1 MESNCR
7 KLVSACVQLGKPHH
21 LHRGPRPGRGAAGR
35 AARRGCSAAR
45 RRASAAACQPV
56 PGVPPCPQGCSRTPP
71 GPGGRSGAPPRP
83 SAGRE
88 APLRCAPSC
97 AAPRRP
103 LLPAPRCAPS
113 CAAPRKGG
121 GGGAAAAAPQK
132 VRSALPPPAH
142 GRFGVFGPS
151 SRPPAPQPQ
160 RSAPP
165 WRRHLPRPFLGSRV
179 GEPEGR

>member
-21 LHRGPRPGRGAAGR
+21 LHRGPLPGRCAAGR

-45 RRASAAACQPV
+45 RRASAAARQPV
-56 PGVPPCPQGCSRTPP
+56 PRVPPRPQGCSRPTPRSRWSLGGP
-71 GPGGRSGAPPRP
+71 SAPLRGPGGSAALRALLRGTTAP
-83 SAGRE
+83 SAAAQGGRWGGCGCSSPKSAIS
-88 APLRCAPSC
+88 APT
-97 AAPRRP
+97 PR
-103 LLPAPRCAPS
+103 
-113 CAAPRKGG
+113 
-121 GGGAAAAAPQK
+121 
-132 VRSALPPPAH
+132 AH

-151 SRPPAPQPQ
+151 FRPPAPQPQ